1 VFRRGAVLGR
11 DEISPRHPVQTGS
24 ALANGRASNP
34 PTPKEPAVEV
44 EPFAHIP
51 AGEAVAA
58 IAVRAESILR
68 MAAVNVKPDPNGL
81 PGMPAATKL
90 VDGLAAFILLACVA
104 GFLLGVGQWV
114 LGSKTSNF
122 SQSDSGKSKV
132 LVSVLGAFGVG
143 AVAAIINFF
152 LNAGTALK

>member
-1 VFRRGAVLGR
+1 M
-11 DEISPRHPVQTGS
+11 EPE
-24 ALANGRASNP
+24 AL
-34 PTPKEPAVEV
+34 T
-44 EPFAHIP
+44 HLP
-51 AGEAVAA
+51 AGERVAGAAAKVGALTRLAAVA
-58 IAVRAESILR
+58 
-68 MAAVNVKPDPNGL
+68 VKPDPDGL

-132 LVSVLGAFGVG
+132 LVSVLGAF
-143 AVAAIINFF
+143 
-152 LNAGTALK
+152 

>member
-1 VFRRGAVLGR
+1 VDL
-11 DEISPRHPVQTGS
+11 E
-24 ALANGRASNP
+24 AL
-34 PTPKEPAVEV
+34 T
-44 EPFAHIP
+44 HLP
-51 AGEAVAA
+51 AGEMLAA
-58 IAVRAESILR
+58 ATVKTESVIR
-68 MAAVNVKPDPNGL
+68 SAAVSVTPDPNAL

-90 VDGLAAFILLACVA
+90 VDGLAAFVLLACVV

-132 LVSVLGAFGVG
+132 LVSALGAFGVG

>member
-1 VFRRGAVLGR
+1 
-11 DEISPRHPVQTGS
+11 
-24 ALANGRASNP
+24 
-34 PTPKEPAVEV
+34 V
-44 EPFAHIP
+44 EPEALTHLP
-51 AGEAVAA
+51 AGELVAGAAAKVGALTRLAAVA
-58 IAVRAESILR
+58 
-68 MAAVNVKPDPNGL
+68 VKPDPDGL

-152 LNAGTALK
+152 LNAGTALR

>member
-1 VFRRGAVLGR
+1 VEL
-11 DEISPRHPVQTGS
+11 E
-24 ALANGRASNP
+24 ALAHL
-34 PTPKEPAVEV
+34 PAAEM
-44 EPFAHIP
+44 
-51 AGEAVAA
+51 VAK
-58 IAVRAESILR
+58 
-68 MAAVNVKPDPNGL
+68 AAVGIESVLALAAVSVTPDPNAL

-90 VDGLAAFILLACVA
+90 VDGLAAFVLLTCVV

-132 LVSVLGAFGVG
+132 LVSALGAFGVG

>member
-1 VFRRGAVLGR
+1 MKIEASV
-11 DEISPRHPVQTGS
+11 HP
-24 ALANGRASNP
+24 A
-34 PTPKEPAVEV
+34 
-44 EPFAHIP
+44 
-51 AGEAVAA
+51 AGEALASLGERA
-58 IAVRAESILR
+58 EAMIAVPLGEAL
-68 MAAVNVKPDPNGL
+68 AAVSVKPDPNAL
-81 PGMPAATKL
+81 PGMPAAAKL
-90 VDGLAAFILLACVA
+90 VNGLAAFILLACVV

-114 LGSKTSNF
+114 LGSRTSNF

>member
-1 VFRRGAVLGR
+1 MQL
-11 DEISPRHPVQTGS
+11 E
-24 ALANGRASNP
+24 ALAQ
-34 PTPKEPAVEV
+34 
-44 EPFAHIP
+44 IP
-51 AGEAVAA
+51 ADAMAKAV
-58 IAVRAESILR
+58 VRAEALAHLPLGEAL
-68 MAAVNVKPDPNGL
+68 AAVSVKPDPNGL

-132 LVSVLGAFGVG
+132 LVSALGAFGVG

>member
-1 VFRRGAVLGR
+1 MELESLTRLPAGKLVATAAVKA
-11 DEISPRHPVQTGS
+11 E
-24 ALANGRASNP
+24 ALAG
-34 PTPKEPAVEV
+34 
-44 EPFAHIP
+44 
-51 AGEAVAA
+51 
-58 IAVRAESILR
+58 L
-68 MAAVNVKPDPNGL
+68 AAVNVTPDPDGL

-104 GFLLGVGQWV
+104 GFLLGIGQWA
-114 LGSKTSNF
+114 LGSRTSNF
-122 SQSDSGKSKV
+122 GQSDSGKSKV

>member
-1 VFRRGAVLGR
+1 VELAA
-11 DEISPRHPVQTGS
+11 PTHP
-24 ALANGRASNP
+24 
-34 PTPKEPAVEV
+34 PAVEL
-44 EPFAHIP
+44 
-51 AGEAVAA
+51 VASA
-58 IAVRAESILR
+58 ALRTRALVRLAT
-68 MAAVNVKPDPNGL
+68 VNVTPDPDGL

>member
-1 VFRRGAVLGR
+1 
-11 DEISPRHPVQTGS
+11 
-24 ALANGRASNP
+24 
-34 PTPKEPAVEV
+34 V
-44 EPFAHIP
+44 EPEAPTHLP
-51 AGEAVAA
+51 AGELVAA
-58 IAVRAESILR
+58 ASVRAGSVLR
-68 MAAVNVKPDPNGL
+68 LAAVSVKPDPNGL

-90 VDGLAAFILLACVA
+90 VDGLAAFVLLACVV

-132 LVSVLGAFGVG
+132 LVSALGAFGVG

>member
-1 VFRRGAVLGR
+1 MQLEV
-11 DEISPRHPVQTGS
+11 ISH
-24 ALANGRASNP
+24 L
-34 PTPKEPAVEV
+34 
-44 EPFAHIP
+44 P
-51 AGEAVAA
+51 AGEML
-58 IAVRAESILR
+58 VRASEKAEVVGYL
-68 MAAVNVKPDPNGL
+68 AAVSVKPNPSGL

-90 VDGLAAFILLACVA
+90 VNGLAAFVLLGCVV

-114 LGSKTSNF
+114 LGSRTSNF

-152 LNAGTALK
+152 LDAGTALK

>member
-1 VFRRGAVLGR
+1 MKVDSVVHL
-11 DEISPRHPVQTGS
+11 
-24 ALANGRASNP
+24 
-34 PTPKEPAVEV
+34 
-44 EPFAHIP
+44 P
-51 AGEAVAA
+51 AGETVTAVAL
-58 IAVRAESILR
+58 RAESILQL
-68 MAAVNVKPDPNGL
+68 ADVAVRPNPDGL

-132 LVSVLGAFGVG
+132 LVSALGAFGVG

-152 LNAGTALK
+152 LNAGTALR